1 MTRNR
6 KIFEDVG
13 DSENL
18 SNSLDIV
25 SQASQ
30 PSSQTKKEIRIF
42 LVCLFVLVLGMVFVG
57 GLTRQTDSG
66 LSITVWEPVRGFIPP
81 ITAAD
86 WESEFSNYQE
96 TAEFKLVNNTM
107 QLADFKVIY
116 WWEWGHRQLGRIV
129 GIVFIIGFSWLYF
142 TRQLNQVWSQ
152 RLLLLGGLGL
162 FQGIVGWWMVTSGLQ
177 ATTTDVA
184 SYRLATHL
192 TISVLILVLIYWNF
206 LKTRI
211 ANYELL
217 QARRYRERRIEAAS
231 MVMIVA
237 LFLQGIL
244 GALMAGIDAGLGFP
258 TWPMMNGEFLP
269 SNSFDYSPW
278 ILNFIQNPSLV
289 HFNHRMVGYLIVI
302 ASLWV
307 FFICRK
313 SPYAKTRQFGLL
325 GKITIIVQIIF
336 GIATVLTSV
345 SMGLAV
351 LHQLWAILIMII
363 YVNLLFCS
371 RYPEQKSVRKGN

>member
-13 DSENL
+13 GSKNQ
-18 SNSLDIV
+18 SNPLDIV

-30 PSSQTKKEIRIF
+30 TSSETKKEIRIF

-129 GIVFIIGFSWLYF
+129 GIVFIMGFSWLYF
-142 TRQLNQVWSQ
+142 TRQINQVWSQ

-217 QARRYRERRIEAAS
+217 QARRYRERRIETAS

-258 TWPMMNGEFLP
+258 TWPLMNGEFLP

-289 HFNHRMVGYLIVI
+289 HFNHRMVGYLIVL
-302 ASLWV
+302 AGLWV
-307 FFICRK
+307 FFISRI